1 MNREQERVLVV
12 DDEETVRDLLQRVMK
27 EAGYD
32 VVTAANG
39 RDALDKL
46 SQLNAGVVLLDMR
59 MPGMSGME
67 VLQEITTNWP
77 ETCVVMVTAVADTQT
92 AIDAMKL
99 GAYDYIIKP
108 FNRDEVVQKV
118 QEAIEKRELGLQRK
132 HFLVELQ
139 QSVTEQ
145 SEQMQAQF
153 NELVRTLAR
162 EHKLIYE
169 LTMKQ
174 PENAKSALSR
184 LPPELQGPMSSIEE
198 FSDALLKIL
207 RRGALGPSYEAS
219 TDDGKDSK
227 Q

>member
-1 MNREQERVLVV
+1 MTGEQVRVLVV

-39 RDALDKL
+39 QEALDKV
-46 SQLNAGVVLLDMR
+46 SQLNAGVVLLDIR

-67 VLQEITTNWP
+67 VLQQITTNWP
-77 ETCVVMVTAVADTQT
+77 ETCVVMISAVADTQT
-92 AIDAMKL
+92 AVDAMKL

-108 FNRDEVVQKV
+108 FNLDEVVRKV
-118 QEAIEKRELGLQRK
+118 QEAIEKRKLQLQRR
-132 HFLVELQ
+132 HFFVDLQ

-145 SEQMQAQF
+145 SERMQEQF
-153 NELVRTLAR
+153 NGLVRTLAR
-162 EHKLIYE
+162 EHKMIYE
-169 LTMKQ
+169 FAMKQ
-174 PENAKSALSR
+174 PESAKSALSR
-184 LPPELQGPMSSIEE
+184 LPPELQEPMSSVEE
-198 FSDALLKIL
+198 FSDALLRIL
-207 RRGALGPSYEAS
+207 RRGAPGSRYEAS